1 MTESASSSNQMTVSN
16 NVALKPASFG
26 GRKSRRAKKSNKSQK
41 KSNKSQKKGRSMK
54 KRKGG
59 KSSKH

>member
-1 MTESASSSNQMTVSN
+1 MTEAASSSNQMTISN
-16 NVALKPASFG
+16 SIAALKPAAFG
-26 GRKSRRAKKSNKSQK
+26 GRKSRRSAKKSKSQK
-41 KSNKSQKKGRSMK
+41 KSKSEKKGRSMK

>member
-1 MTESASSSNQMTVSN
+1 MTEAASSSNQMTVSN
-16 NVALKPASFG
+16 STASLKPAKFG
-26 GRKSRRAKKSNKSQK
+26 GRKSRSAKKSKSQK
-41 KSNKSQKKGRSMK
+41 KSKTQKKSRSMK

>member
-1 MTESASSSNQMTVSN
+1 MTEAASSYNQMTVYKGVS
-16 NVALKPASFG
+16 LKPAAFG

-41 KSNKSQKKGRSMK
+41 KSKSQKKGRSMK

>member
-16 NVALKPASFG
+16 SVALKPASFG

-41 KSNKSQKKGRSMK
+41 KSKSQKKGRSMK

>member
-1 MTESASSSNQMTVSN
+1 MTEAASSSNQTTVSN
-16 NVALKPASFG
+16 SFALKPAAFG
-26 GRKSRRAKKSNKSQK
+26 GRKSRRAKKSKSQK